1 MKGVIFM
8 KINNLTDFHN
18 WAQDNLLSRK
28 QAAKITGQS
37 YEAFSR
43 ALQQNRIKPFLE
55 IGDEPGPSII
65 RLYLKKDIE
74 KYAKQLEEKR
84 QKRQ

>member
-1 MKGVIFM
+1 MQL
-8 KINNLTDFHN
+8 NNLNEIHD
-18 WAQDNLLSRK
+18 WAQNNLLSRK
-28 QAAKITGQS
+28 QAAKITGQN
-37 YEAFSR
+37 YDAFSSSLR
-43 ALQQNRIKPFLE
+43 RNNIKPFLE

-65 RLYLKKDIE
+65 RLYLREDIE